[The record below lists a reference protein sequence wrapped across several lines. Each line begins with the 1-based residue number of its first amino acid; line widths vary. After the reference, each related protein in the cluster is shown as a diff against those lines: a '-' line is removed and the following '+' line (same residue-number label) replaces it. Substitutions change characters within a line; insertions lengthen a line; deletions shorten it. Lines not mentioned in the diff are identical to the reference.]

1 MFGEKHRQRI
11 AELEAQLAEQQALR
25 SALDRSQAIVELTP
39 DGVVIDANANFCQIM
54 GYDATELR
62 GQPHRLLCDPVFVAS
77 PDYRAFWDSLRRG
90 EFFRGTI
97 RRRHRDGREIWLEAT
112 YNPVLDAAGRV
123 LKVVKFATDVTA
135 QAVDAAAR
143 RAMIESIERS
153 MAVIE
158 FRPDGTIL
166 RANENFCRTVGYA
179 EREIVGRHHRMLCKD
194 EFVRGPEYAEF
205 WARLTGGEYCSGQYQ
220 RVDRQG
226 RDVWLEATYNPV
238 FGPDGKVVRVVKFA
252 ADITERVQHQLAE
265 RESAGTAYKV
275 ALETRDIAQSGE
287 RIILDTVDK
296 MHHIAGIVGESA
308 ALVDTLGVQTAG
320 ISSIVNTIREI
331 AEQTNLL
338 ALNAAIEAARAGE
351 TGRGFAV
358 VADEVRKLAE
368 RTGKS
373 TGEIAAMIQT
383 IQKETGSVTVS
394 MNSGLTEVNAGVAL
408 AGEAGEVI
416 KQMRD
421 GAIRVVDVVQAFSS
435 TVAT

>member
-25 SALDRSQAIVELTP
+25 CALDRSQAIVELTP

-62 GQPHRLLCDPVFVAS
+62 GQPHRLLCDPAFVTS

-97 RRRHRDGREIWLEAT
+97 RRRHRDGRDIWLEAT

-135 QAVDAAAR
+135 QAVDAAAQ

-166 RANENFCRTVGYA
+166 RANENFCRTMGYA
-179 EREIVGRHHRMLCKD
+179 ENEIVGRHHRLFCQD

-205 WARLTGGEYCSGQYQ
+205 WARLARGEFGSGQYQ
-220 RVDRQG
+220 RLDRQG
-226 RDVWLEATYNPV
+226 RGIWLEATYNPV

-252 ADITERVQHQLAE
+252 VDITKRVLHQLAE

-275 ALETRDIAQSGE
+275 ALETREIAQSGE

-308 ALVDTLGVQTAG
+308 ALVETLGVQTAG

>member
-97 RRRHRDGREIWLEAT
+97 RRRHRDGRDIWLEAT

-135 QAVDAAAR
+135 QAVDAAAQ

-166 RANENFCRTVGYA
+166 RANENFCRTMGYA
-179 EREIVGRHHRMLCKD
+179 ENEIVGRHHRLFCQD

-205 WARLTGGEYCSGQYQ
+205 WARLARGEFH
-220 RVDRQG
+220 R
-226 RDVWLEATYNPV
+226 
-238 FGPDGKVVRVVKFA
+238 
-252 ADITERVQHQLAE
+252 
-265 RESAGTAYKV
+265 
-275 ALETRDIAQSGE
+275 GE
-287 RIILDTVDK
+287 FR
-296 MHHIAGIVGESA
+296 
-308 ALVDTLGVQTAG
+308 
-320 ISSIVNTIREI
+320 R
-331 AEQTNLL
+331 
-338 ALNAAIEAARAGE
+338 
-351 TGRGFAV
+351 
-358 VADEVRKLAE
+358 
-368 RTGKS
+368 RTGSGWNGDCSACSCDLKQPVLITS
-373 TGEIAAMIQT
+373 GTRKAPGLRRS
-383 IQKETGSVTVS
+383 GVFYCRVS
-394 MNSGLTEVNAGVAL
+394 AYAC
-408 AGEAGEVI
+408 
-416 KQMRD
+416 
-421 GAIRVVDVVQAFSS
+421 SS
-435 TVAT
+435 R